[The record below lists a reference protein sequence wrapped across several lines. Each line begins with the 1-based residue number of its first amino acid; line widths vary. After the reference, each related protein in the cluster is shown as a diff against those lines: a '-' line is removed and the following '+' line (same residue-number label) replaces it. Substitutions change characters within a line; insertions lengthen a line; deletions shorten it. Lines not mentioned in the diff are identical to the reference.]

1 MPVALRSPY
10 ILDVYEQAA
19 THYLP
24 GIHAGRVIVFK
35 PAEDSVDPRGWE
47 SLAVDGL
54 EVHEVP
60 GACNQIGISPS
71 LARGENRVAQRAPMR
86 PRA

>member
-19 THYLP
+19 SHYLP

-60 GACNQIGISPS
+60 GNHDDVLTEKAHVRYGPN
-71 LARGENRVAQRAPMR
+71 N
-86 PRA
+86 